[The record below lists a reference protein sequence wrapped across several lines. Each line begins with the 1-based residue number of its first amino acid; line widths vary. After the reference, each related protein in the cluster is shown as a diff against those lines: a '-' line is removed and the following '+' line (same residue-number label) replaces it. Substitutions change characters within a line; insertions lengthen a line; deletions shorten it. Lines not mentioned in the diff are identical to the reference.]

1 VGVGVSA
8 QNPQREPLGGKR
20 PWVEKEHWCSWDIIN
35 SEGVLGVPGA
45 AGTHRVLF
53 M

>member
-1 VGVGVSA
+1 MGVGVGA
-8 QNPQREPLGGKR
+8 QNPQQEPLGGEW
-20 PWVEKEHWCSWDIIN
+20 PLVERGHWCSQDIIS